1 MDDPRFKLW
10 FGLAVSTIV
19 VVVALMFYA
28 VLSVVITI
36 NRSVAQIRES
46 TEQSIGP
53 VGDMTSNV
61 ATQMAQFFNPT
72 PTILPNPVF
81 VVQEIRALARLETI
95 QYNIEKVITAENNQ
109 GPLGALFGDRILFVA
124 HGYVIG
130 GVDLRKLTS
139 DDLWLENNALYVRL
153 PEPEVFVATLDND
166 RSYVYDRTTGLLTRG
181 NIHLESA
188 ARQAA
193 ENEIEQAAYDY
204 GVLALA
210 QQNAENY
217 LESLL
222 RSLGYPEVVYVQR
235 PVATPTMTPTP

>member
-1 MDDPRFKLW
+1 
-10 FGLAVSTIV
+10 
-19 VVVALMFYA
+19 
-28 VLSVVITI
+28 
-36 NRSVAQIRES
+36 
-46 TEQSIGP
+46 
-53 VGDMTSNV
+53 
-61 ATQMAQFFNPT
+61 
-72 PTILPNPVF
+72 
-81 VVQEIRALARLETI
+81 
-95 QYNIEKVITAENNQ
+95 
-109 GPLGALFGDRILFVA
+109 
-124 HGYVIG
+124 VIG